1 MPTNFTDSNG
11 RISDGLPARVMR
23 LAMENKGLLSQ
34 RGAMYWGTG
43 EKDTVIVTPEG
54 GQSVTYDIPKTEAI
68 IPPDGN
74 GTYRLVCTVT
84 NGRVDSVSWE
94 PSTSDGEETDVAANP
109 GGEASGG
116 ALTTIF
122 INGVTYSLSDVVG
135 NPEQE
140 AGEALEKIS
149 INGTVFSIP
158 QGTGGSGGGGGS
170 GSTVIANPGGT
181 GENLTTISIDGEVYQ
196 IPVSEGGES
205 VNVVANPVGESATA
219 ALSTLKVENVV
230 YSVPTFAVQNN
241 DDGTVDLIINGGE

>member
-1 MPTNFTDSNG
+1 MPNNFTDSNG

-34 RGAMYWGTG
+34 RGAMYCGTG
-43 EKDTVIVTPEG
+43 VSDTVTVTPEG
-54 GQSVTYDIPKTEAI
+54 GQQVTYEIPRTEAVL
-68 IPPDGN
+68 PPDGN

-94 PSTSDGEETDVAANP
+94 PSTSDGDETDVAANP

-140 AGEALEKIS
+140 AGQALEKIS

-158 QGTGGSGGGGGS
+158 QGTGGGGGGGS
-170 GSTVIANPGGT
+170 GSVVIANPGGT
-181 GENLTTISIDGEVYQ
+181 GENLTTISIDGDVYQ
-196 IPVSEGGES
+196 IPASSGGTA
-205 VNVVANPVGESATA
+205 NVVANPAGESATA